1 MSSSHPPF
9 GSERIRRV
17 GEAIRSPLAGL
28 SKPAA
33 YLAVPVRFV
42 AFWVAIALPFVSL
55 PLLAGGLE
63 GSEPIAFAALLV
75 VNVVAL
81 VVGHGY
87 RADARDR

>member
-9 GSERIRRV
+9 GSERV
-17 GEAIRSPLAGL
+17 GRLRDVVASSPATVP
-28 SKPAA
+28 KPVA

-42 AFWVAIALPFVSL
+42 AFWVAVALPFLSL
-55 PLLAGGLE
+55 PLLVGGLE
-63 GSEPIAFAALLV
+63 GSEPVVLGALLA

-87 RADARDR
+87 RADDGAA